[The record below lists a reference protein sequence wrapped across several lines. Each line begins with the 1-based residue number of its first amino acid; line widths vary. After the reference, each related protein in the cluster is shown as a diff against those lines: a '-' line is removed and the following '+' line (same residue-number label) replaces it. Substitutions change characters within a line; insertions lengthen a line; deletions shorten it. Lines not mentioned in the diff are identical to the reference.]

1 MRRIF
6 VYINIV
12 ISLFLLLGVSACVHE
27 TDISVP
33 SGQEE
38 IPEDKVRIEIFTRA
52 KSYNLPATRAV
63 GNEYAVGMH
72 PWVFVFRGEGSDAV
86 FVEAVQAFELIGKR
100 YVLLTR
106 QTDGSRYQLLIL
118 ANPVEK
124 FYYGDAVTGYEFNIT
139 KIKEKII
146 AGTTKL
152 SDVCRDMMTAPLASP
167 SAGAIPYS
175 NPADTIPMS
184 YLLPVDGVDNS
195 IKIENS
201 DGTPLGLTRAIAKL
215 VLVNTAPEF
224 TLKGITAVVNVPRQ
238 GRLHNLDVTTLTTAS
253 GLTEYQYD
261 AGYSAPVAGAA
272 VADGGQSTKDE
283 PVYLYESATGNN
295 TYLIIQGTYANKDY
309 YYKMAVIDKDGYLMD
324 ILRNREYTFT
334 ISKVKGPGYD
344 TVEDAKAS
352 KASNTALDFRI
363 QVDESDAYEIIAN
376 NDYFLG
382 VSNSVFMA
390 YTNVTTI
397 YNEAF
402 SLITDCTVEFPD
414 ARTITDNSAEIAPGS
429 FRLESPADGKI
440 PIVSSGISS
449 PRTTAIGV
457 RITNWLMWYEDGIM
471 GDDGVMRKNGYITL
485 KLGNLEKQVHI
496 RQRKAIAP
504 EGTVLKFMPTGNTDP
519 TVSEVNYFCL
529 TGRVEEEGDNPKSW
543 IKLRPSTMVDREDTG
558 HIIVEDGK
566 IFIQILPNEDSSPR
580 TGSVSLATITPYSTP
595 EDNRVQRIKI
605 NITQLGKT
613 Q

>member
-1 MRRIF
+1 M
-6 VYINIV
+6 
-12 ISLFLLLGVSACVHE
+12 
-27 TDISVP
+27 
-33 SGQEE
+33 
-38 IPEDKVRIEIFTRA
+38 
-52 KSYNLPATRAV
+52 
-63 GNEYAVGMH
+63 
-72 PWVFVFRGEGSDAV
+72 
-86 FVEAVQAFELIGKR
+86 
-100 YVLLTR
+100 
-106 QTDGSRYQLLIL
+106 
-118 ANPVEK
+118 
-124 FYYGDAVTGYEFNIT
+124 
-139 KIKEKII
+139 
-146 AGTTKL
+146 
-152 SDVCRDMMTAPLASP
+152 
-167 SAGAIPYS
+167 
-175 NPADTIPMS
+175 
-184 YLLPVDGVDNS
+184 
-195 IKIENS
+195 
-201 DGTPLGLTRAIAKL
+201 
-215 VLVNTAPEF
+215 
-224 TLKGITAVVNVPRQ
+224 KGITAVVNVPRQ

-414 ARTITDNSAEIAPGS
+414 ARTITDNSGEIAPGS

-496 RQRKAIAP
+496 RRRAAIDAG
-504 EGTVLKFMPTGNTDP
+504 GTILKYMPANSYPFPTTG
-519 TVSEVNYFCL
+519 EVDYHCL
-529 TGRVEEEGDNPKSW
+529 TGEVEDGTDNPKEW
-543 IKLRPSTMVDREDTG
+543 IKLLPSSMVDRNDTDK
-558 HIIVEDGK
+558 IIVEDGHIYIK
-566 IFIQILPNEDSSPR
+566 IMPNTASTTRNGIVYLTTIMPGSLY
-580 TGSVSLATITPYSTP
+580 TGEST
-595 EDNRVQRIKI
+595 VKRIKI
-605 NITQLGKT
+605 DITQKGN
-613 Q
+613 